1 MCPIDAKQSGRALY
15 QDNDQRFSVIY
26 TPAGRRKHQLP
37 VKSLA
42 ESLSALSDLFESVDS
57 IVGGGKSRI
66 QLTYVASRPGSVEV
80 IVDVLSLVALTV
92 SPISPQIASY
102 AGAVLDLV
110 IGAKGLFAVIPGLWK
125 LGRRADERV
134 PQGLTVTRPDG
145 TKVTIGSEMGLVLAH
160 REPAHLISAA
170 LGPVETGECAR
181 IDIARGGT
189 TLHSVDA
196 NSVEYYRPPRSA
208 KSTTKEKH
216 EMQLTVEKVAFDGK
230 ASWRMMNMATGKG
243 FSCQVTDQDFLD
255 EIRDGLRFGK
265 GDGIDAQVTVT
276 KKSRGSQSRS
286 TSTYD
291 VVHVHSHKGA
301 VEGWTVPLYSCP
313 MDACQTQLVD
323 A

>member
-1 MCPIDAKQSGRALY
+1 M
-15 QDNDQRFSVIY
+15 IY
-26 TPAGRRKHQLP
+26 TPAGRRKDQLP
-37 VKSLA
+37 VKSLV
-42 ESLSALSDLFESVDS
+42 ESLSALSTLFESVDG
-57 IVGGGKSRI
+57 IVGDGESRI

-80 IVDVLSLVALTV
+80 IVDVLSLVALAV

-102 AGAVLDLV
+102 AEATLDLV

-134 PQGLTVTRPDG
+134 PPGLTVTRPDG
-145 TKVTIGSEMGLVLAH
+145 TKVTIGNEMGLVLSQ

-170 LGPVETGECAR
+170 LGPVETGECTR
-181 IDIARGGT
+181 IDIARGGK

-196 NSVEYYRPPRSA
+196 NSVEYYRPTEPA
-208 KSTTKEKH
+208 TSTTKETR
-216 EMQLTVEKVAFDGK
+216 EMQLTVRKVAFDGK
-230 ASWRMMNMATGKG
+230 TSWKMTDVATGKG
-243 FSCQVTDQDFLD
+243 FSCQVTDQSFLA

-276 KKSRGSQSRS
+276 KTSRGSQSRS
-286 TSTYD
+286 SSTHD
-291 VVHVHSHKGA
+291 VVHVHSHKGS

-313 MDACQTQLVD
+313 RDACQTRLED